1 MSFFNCRICTGSL
14 WGEPIKQPE
23 PKPRADLNKAAK
35 KPGKAKF
42 TKRDANEIQADLAK
56 WIDFLHPRALDF
68 FPDQEAVKKV
78 LSEILKNIDKKD
90 DPILGSD
97 EKCVMWHGDSTKVNN
112 DGEESQAVVRI
123 VKPGDTLE
131 SVTFVNRVLPFI
143 FADDESFEEL
153 MQLPKE
159 PFAMCCGN
167 QLCVNMSHIS
177 FQKRRNS
184 KVAEEAGEQGEG
196 TSFTAQAK

>member
-1 MSFFNCRICTGSL
+1 MFNCRMCTGSL
-14 WGEPIKQPE
+14 WGEPEKAREE
-23 PKPRADLNKAAK
+23 PAK
-35 KPGKAKF
+35 KPLAKN
-42 TKRDANEIQADLAK
+42 TKIIKRTEAEINADLAK
-56 WIDFLHPRALDF
+56 WSDFIHPRAADF
-68 FPDQEAVKKV
+68 FPDRDRVQKV
-78 LSEILKNIDKKD
+78 LREILRNVAKGD

-97 EKCVMWHGDSTKVNN
+97 AKCVIWHGDATK
-112 DGEESQAVVRI
+112 ESKNGAEPQAVVRI
-123 VKPGDTLE
+123 LKPGERLE

-177 FQKRRNS
+177 FQKRRS
-184 KVAEEAGEQGEG
+184 AKAPAAEDAGAGG
-196 TSFTAQAK
+196 AKQPE